1 MHHNICCVT
10 TGRNTPYRNVVLLQA
25 GHSSQD
31 MSLLHAED
39 AAQELSLRQSRY
51 APQKVQVH
59 TNAYKHFEIHTHVCQ
74 YIYIHTTR
82 LKNNR
87 TIMLRCSGQRFRL
100 QPLRLDYP
108 SSFNDN

>member
-1 MHHNICCVT
+1 
-10 TGRNTPYRNVVLLQA
+10 
-25 GHSSQD
+25 

-82 LKNNR
+82 FQKQPYNYAALFR
-87 TIMLRCSGQRFRL
+87 TTL
-100 QPLRLDYP
+100 QASTSATGLPLLI
-108 SSFNDN
+108 